1 MKRIAWITALV
12 LGTITV
18 LLILWQFHQ
27 ALFIFLLSLA
37 TSAAI
42 RPIINNLIKRGVKP
56 GLALIFTYIT
66 LLVLVGGLFVL
77 ISRSLLTDLEQL
89 TNNLTTGY
97 EQILQDWPESE
108 NQILKMVVAQLPP
121 AEKLFEALSG
131 EEGQAA
137 LQGMIGTASS
147 LAGFFSQLVIILIL
161 SIYWSVDRVHFE
173 RLWLSL
179 IPVDQRTRARA
190 AWRAIEDGVG
200 DYIIGEVVQSYLVV
214 LILWLG
220 FTWIGLP
227 QPALLALL
235 SALAW
240 FIPWIGAV
248 LAIIPVIAVGFSINV
263 GIALAAGGFTI
274 ITLILMELYI
284 QPRFF
289 ARQRINSLLL
299 VLVVIMMAQVA
310 GIIGLVIAPVIVVA
324 LQIGI
329 QYLLAERETRLH
341 AELVNEE
348 FVQLHASLED
358 IQNRLRLQN
367 QESAP
372 EMLSLLERLQGLMDQ
387 TTDYLQTRSK

>member
-56 GLALIFTYIT
+56 GLALIFTYLT

-179 IPVDQRTRARA
+179 IPVEQRTRARA
-190 AWRAIEDGVG
+190 AWRAVEDGVG

-248 LAIIPVIAVGFSINV
+248 LAIIPVIVVGFSINV

-289 ARQRINSLLL
+289 ARQRFNSLLL

>member
-1 MKRIAWITALV
+1 MKRIAWITTLV

-37 TSAAI
+37 TSAAV
-42 RPIINNLIKRGVKP
+42 RPIINSLIKRGIKP
-56 GLALIFTYIT
+56 GLALIFTYLS

-77 ISRSLLTDLEQL
+77 ISRSLLSDLEQL
-89 TNNLTTGY
+89 TNNLTAGY

-108 NQILKMVVAQLPP
+108 DQILKTIAAQLPP

-137 LQGMIGTASS
+137 LQGIIGTASS
-147 LAGFFSQLVIILIL
+147 LAGFFSQMVIILIL
-161 SIYWSVDRVHFE
+161 SIYWSIDRVHFE

-190 AWRAIEDGVG
+190 AWRAVEDGVG

-248 LAIIPVIAVGFSINV
+248 LAIIPVIAIGLSINA
-263 GIALAAGGFTI
+263 GIALAAGGLTV

-289 ARQRINSLLL
+289 ARQRFNSLLL
-299 VLVVIMMAQVA
+299 VLVVIMMAQVS
-310 GIIGLVIAPVIVVA
+310 GIIGLIIAPVIVVA
-324 LQIGI
+324 LQIGF
-329 QYLLAERETRLH
+329 QHLLAERETRLH
-341 AELVNEE
+341 AEQVNEE
-348 FVQLHASLED
+348 FIQLHASLEN
-358 IQNRLRLQN
+358 IQDRLRT
-367 QESAP
+367 QEQDIAP
-372 EMLSLLERLQGLMDQ
+372 EMLNLLERLQVLMDK
-387 TTDYLQTRSK
+387 TTEYLQTQPK

>member
-1 MKRIAWITALV
+1 MKRIAWITTLV

-37 TSAAI
+37 TSAAV
-42 RPIINNLIKRGVKP
+42 RPIINSLIKRGIKP
-56 GLALIFTYIT
+56 GLALIFTYLS

-77 ISRSLLTDLEQL
+77 ISRSLLSDLEQL
-89 TNNLTTGY
+89 TNNLTAGY

-108 NQILKMVVAQLPP
+108 DQILKTIAAQLPP

-137 LQGMIGTASS
+137 LQGIIGTASS

-161 SIYWSVDRVHFE
+161 SIYWSIDRVHFE

-190 AWRAIEDGVG
+190 AWRAVEDGVG

-248 LAIIPVIAVGFSINV
+248 LAIIPVIAIGLSMNA
-263 GIALAAGGFTI
+263 GIALAAGGLTV

-289 ARQRINSLLL
+289 ARQRFNSLLL
-299 VLVVIMMAQVA
+299 VLVVIMMAQVS
-310 GIIGLVIAPVIVVA
+310 GIIGLIIAPVIVVA
-324 LQIGI
+324 LQIGF
-329 QYLLAERETRLH
+329 QHLMAERETRLH
-341 AELVNEE
+341 AEQVNEE
-348 FVQLHASLED
+348 FVQLHASLEN
-358 IQNRLRLQN
+358 IQDRLRT
-367 QESAP
+367 QEQDIAP
-372 EMLSLLERLQGLMDQ
+372 EMLNLLERLQVLMDK
-387 TTDYLQTRSK
+387 TTEYLQTQPK

>member
-56 GLALIFTYIT
+56 GLALIFTYLT

-190 AWRAIEDGVG
+190 AWRAVEDGVG

-248 LAIIPVIAVGFSINV
+248 LAIIPVIVVGFSINV

-289 ARQRINSLLL
+289 ARQRFNSLLL

>member
-56 GLALIFTYIT
+56 GLALIFTYLT

-179 IPVDQRTRARA
+179 IPVEQRTRARA
-190 AWRAIEDGVG
+190 AWRAVEDGVG

-289 ARQRINSLLL
+289 ARQRFNSLLL